1 MSAPGDLFVPIM
13 VAVMAGAITLVGSM
27 VTRGNLVSGFR
38 QSWIND
44 QRADLATIAAKAT
57 LLSSNLSS
65 DWAGDIEA
73 FMAAFSRIRLRENPD
88 KPEWKKVLDEIDALY
103 RLLWLKKGHV
113 HDVTQNLAM
122 ISELAQRP
130 LKANWNKTRTG
141 ETLYLVVN
149 YGAIACLL
157 VAVGMLTL
165 NVMARLDNAAP
176 ASPDA
181 VRAAGALPPPPH
193 HLLLRISRLWVN
205 MTRVSH
211 MPHPRRLVAL
221 PRCPDRTADPA
232 WW

>member
-1 MSAPGDLFVPIM
+1 MSAAGDVTVPIM

-65 DWAGDIEA
+65 DWAGDIED

-88 KPEWKKVLDEIDALY
+88 KPEWKKVLDEIDGLY
-103 RLLWLKKGHV
+103 MLLWSKKGHV
-113 HDVTQNLAM
+113 HDVTQHLAK

-141 ETLYLVVN
+141 ETLYLIVN

-165 NVMARLDNAAP
+165 EVIARADNAAP
-176 ASPDA
+176 ASPA
-181 VRAAGALPPPPH
+181 TVSAAGALPQPPSPPVADIPIMGKH
-193 HLLLRISRLWVN
+193 DAG
-205 MTRVSH
+205 VSH
-211 MPHPRRLVAL
+211 AASPRAGLASSQHK
-221 PRCPDRTADPA
+221 P
-232 WW
+232 

>member
-1 MSAPGDLFVPIM
+1 MSAAGDVTVPIM

-65 DWAGDIEA
+65 DWAGDIED

-88 KPEWKKVLDEIDALY
+88 KPEWKKVLDEIDGLY
-103 RLLWLKKGHV
+103 ILLWSKKGHV
-113 HDVTQNLAM
+113 HDVTQQLAK

-141 ETLYLVVN
+141 ETLYLIVN

-165 NVMARLDNAAP
+165 EVIARADNAAP
-176 ASPDA
+176 ASPAA
-181 VRAAGALPPPPH
+181 VSAAGALPQPPSPPVAYIPIVGKH
-193 HLLLRISRLWVN
+193 DAG
-205 MTRVSH
+205 VSH
-211 MPHPRRLVAL
+211 AASPRAGLASSQHK
-221 PRCPDRTADPA
+221 P
-232 WW
+232 

>member
-88 KPEWKKVLDEIDALY
+88 KPEWKKVLDEIDDLY
-103 RLLWLKKGHV
+103 RLLWSKRGNP
-113 HDVTQNLAM
+113 HDVTQHLAT
-122 ISELAQRP
+122 ISVLAQRP

-141 ETLYLVVN
+141 ETLYRVVN

-157 VAVGMLTL
+157 VAVGMLTF
-165 NVMARLDNAAP
+165 NVIARADK
-176 ASPDA
+176 A
-181 VRAAGALPPPPH
+181 VPPPPPASCGEGSLPH
-193 HLLLRISRLWVN
+193 SKLPPAADIPTEGKHEVGLSR
-205 MTRVSH
+205 TTS
-211 MPHPRRLVAL
+211 PVASLTSSL
-221 PRCPDRTADPA
+221 PKH
-232 WW
+232 

>member
-1 MSAPGDLFVPIM
+1 MSDAGMSAPGDLFVPIM

-57 LLSSNLSS
+57 LLSRNLSS

-88 KPEWKKVLDEIDALY
+88 KAEWKKVLDQIDDLC
-103 RLLWLKKGHV
+103 RLLWSKKGHV
-113 HDVTQNLAM
+113 HDVTQHLAT
-122 ISELAQRP
+122 ISALAQRP

-141 ETLYLVVN
+141 ETLYRVVN

-157 VAVGMLTL
+157 VFV
-165 NVMARLDNAAP
+165 RLVTVALIRNGP
-176 ASPDA
+176 AS
-181 VRAAGALPPPPH
+181 
-193 HLLLRISRLWVN
+193 
-205 MTRVSH
+205 
-211 MPHPRRLVAL
+211 
-221 PRCPDRTADPA
+221 
-232 WW
+232 